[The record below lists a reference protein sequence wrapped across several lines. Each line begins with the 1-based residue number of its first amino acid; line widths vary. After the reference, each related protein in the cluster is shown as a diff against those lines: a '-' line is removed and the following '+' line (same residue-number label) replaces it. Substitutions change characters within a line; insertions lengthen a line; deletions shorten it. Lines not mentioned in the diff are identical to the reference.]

1 MHQVKITMDGQQI
14 EVSDNSTILDVAKK
28 LGKDIPTLC
37 HHESLNMID
46 GASCRMCL
54 VDVEGMRN
62 LVPSCTMPVNDG
74 MVIHTNN
81 EKVIQARKT
90 VLELLISKHP
100 LDCMTCDKAGDCKL
114 QDYCFKYDVKD
125 SSYNNEKIFNK
136 KLDQSNEFYYY
147 DPNKC
152 ILCGKCVR
160 VCSQLQGV
168 GAIGLSERGYDTHVA
183 VPFEQR
189 ITDSTCVSCG
199 NCVSQCPVGA
209 LVPKRKE
216 KFRNWEVTKTKTT
229 CAYCGV
235 GCQMELWVKDNKVV
249 EVKPRMA
256 EANSELLCVKG
267 KFGHGFINHPDR
279 LKSPLIKKDGK
290 FVEATWS
297 EAISLIADRINKVKK
312 EYGSDTIAGFS
323 SARCTNEENY
333 LFQKMMRAVIGTN
346 NVDHC
351 ARLCHASTVAGL
363 ATTLGSGAMTNSI
376 KEVLN
381 SDVIFVS
388 GSNTTETH
396 PVIGAHIKRAKANGA
411 KLIVAEPRE
420 IDLAKH
426 ADLFLQIKPGTNVAL
441 YNGLMH
447 VIIKENLHD
456 KEYIESKTENYDAL
470 EALVA
475 DYTPEKVGEICGVKP
490 ESIRKAAMLYSKGE
504 KASFYYSMGVTQHS
518 TGTQGVMSVSNLALL
533 CGNIGK
539 ESAGVNPLRG
549 QNNVQGACDLGALP
563 GDFPGYQKVAN
574 PDIVSKFEKA
584 WDSKLSN
591 KVGLTVTEVMKEGE
605 KGNLKL
611 LYVMGENPV
620 ISDPDTNH
628 VIKALEKIDFVVV
641 QDIFLSETAQYADVI
656 LPAASF
662 AEKDGTFTNTERRV
676 QRVRKAIDPVGDSKP
691 DWEILMTVMN
701 ALGYGKQ
708 YNHPS
713 EIMEEMASLTP
724 QYGGITYDRIEEEG
738 LQWPCPTKEH
748 PGTKFLHQ
756 EKIARGKGLF
766 KPADYIES
774 AESPDGDYPYLL
786 TTGRMLYH
794 FHTKTMTGRVEGLN
808 KLYPHS
814 YIEINPTTA
823 NRLGFQEGDKA
834 KVTSRRG
841 DITTTVKITNIV
853 DEDIVFMPFHF
864 SDGAVNYLTN
874 NVVDPIAKIPEFK
887 VSAVRIEKV

>member
-1 MHQVKITMDGQQI
+1 MVKITIDGEEV
-14 EVSDNSTILDVAKK
+14 EVSKDSTILDVAKK

-37 HHESLNMID
+37 HHELLNRID

-54 VDVEGMRN
+54 VEVEGMRN
-62 LVPSCTMPVNDG
+62 LVPSCTMPVSDG
-74 MVIHTNN
+74 MIVHTENK
-81 EKVIQARKT
+81 KVAQARKV

-100 LDCMTCDKAGDCKL
+100 LDCMTCDQAGACKL
-114 QDYCFKYDVKD
+114 QDYCFRYDVD
-125 SSYNNEKIFNK
+125 ESPYENERVFDEP
-136 KLDQSNEFYYY
+136 LDETNQFYYY
-147 DPNKC
+147 DQNKC

-168 GAIGLSERGYDTHVA
+168 GAIGFSERGYGTHVA
-183 VPFEQR
+183 VPFELKLQ
-189 ITDSTCVSCG
+189 DSTCVSCG

-209 LVPKRKE
+209 LVPKRKT
-216 KFRNWEVTKTKTT
+216 KFRNWEITKTKTT
-229 CAYCGV
+229 CGYCGV
-235 GCQMELWVKDNKVV
+235 GCQMDLWVKGNKVV
-249 EVKPRMA
+249 EVQPRMA
-256 EANSELLCVKG
+256 LANSELLCVKG
-267 KFGHGFINHPDR
+267 KFGYEFINHPDR
-279 LKSPLIKKDGK
+279 LKTPLIKKDGK
-290 FVEATWS
+290 FVEATWD
-297 EAISLIADRINKVKK
+297 EAIELIVKK
-312 EYGSDTIAGFS
+312 TNEIKEKNGADAIAGFS

-376 KEVLN
+376 NEVLN
-381 SDVIFVS
+381 SDVILVS

-396 PVIGAHIKRAKANGA
+396 PVIGAHIKRAKKRNGA

-420 IDLAKH
+420 IDLAKS

-441 YNGLMH
+441 LNGLMH
-447 VIIKENLHD
+447 VIIKENLQD
-456 KEYIESKTENYDAL
+456 KEYIANRTENYEAL
-470 EALVA
+470 EAVVA
-475 DYTPEKVGEICGVKP
+475 DYTPEKVGEICGVDP
-490 ESIRKAAMLYSKGE
+490 ELIVKAARMYAGGE
-504 KASFYYSMGVTQHS
+504 RASFFYSMGVTQHS

-574 PDIVSKFEKA
+574 PDVIAKFEKG
-584 WDSKLSN
+584 WGVKLSD
-591 KVGLTVTEVMKEGE
+591 KVGLTVTEVMKEAE
-605 KGNLKL
+605 KGNLKM

-628 VIKALEKIDFVVV
+628 VIKALETMEFVVV
-641 QDIFLSETAQYADVI
+641 QDIFLSETADYADVV

-662 AEKDGTFTNTERRV
+662 AEKEGTFTNTERRI
-676 QRVRKAIDPVGDSKP
+676 QRVRKAIEPLGDTKP
-691 DWEILMTVMN
+691 DWEILMNVMK
-701 ALGYGKQ
+701 ALGYDKH
-708 YNHPS
+708 YDSPK

-738 LQWPCPTKEH
+738 LQWPCPDQNH
-748 PGTKFLHQ
+748 PGTKFLH
-756 EKIARGKGLF
+756 EGKMSRGKGLF
-766 KPADYIES
+766 KPADYIKS

-808 KLYPHS
+808 KLFPHS

-823 NRLGFQEGDKA
+823 NRLGLEDGDKA

-841 DITTTVKITNIV
+841 EITTSVKITDV
-853 DEDIVFMPFHF
+853 VEEDIVFMPFHF
-864 SDGAVNYLTN
+864 ADGAVNYLTN
-874 NVVDPIAKIPEFK
+874 SVIDPIAKIPEFK
-887 VSAVRIEKV
+887 VSAVKIEKL